1 MFSKSK
7 NILCSFLI
15 FVILLLLIGCSQE
28 SVKSKEDK
36 LLELLGEFPSPP
48 SLAIDTLETTQ
59 LENGIRYKIEYTAE
73 KEDTLFNRPIDR
85 IRAYLFVPEHKQ
97 NEKLPAIV
105 AIHQDGNR
113 SDLGKLEPAG
123 LGGSPD
129 QFYGIELFKLGYVVI
144 CPDRFPH
151 AERRRLENVNPQMPP
166 MMQNISLWMRWAGQ
180 MILTGRT
187 YFGKEVYDLMRA
199 VDVLSSFDFV
209 DNEKIGSI
217 GHSAAGNIL
226 VYFMFVDKRIKVGV
240 SSCGFFDLINYY
252 NDKESNFANSVF
264 AIPNLALIGRSADY
278 FAYIAPRPFLLTRGL
293 WEHGKENEIE
303 KKLSNEHVAKTK
315 KIENYIR
322 ERYKELNAD
331 DKLHPIYFDGAHV
344 FPADVRKRAYNFID
358 QYLNP

>member
-1 MFSKSK
+1 MFSKS
-7 NILCSFLI
+7 NNVFCVFSIS
-15 FVILLLLIGCSQE
+15 VILFLLIGCSKE
-28 SVKSKEDK
+28 SIKSKEHK
-36 LLELLGEFPSPP
+36 LLELLGEFPAPP

-85 IRAYLFVPEHKQ
+85 IRAYLFVPEHKKD
-97 NEKLPAIV
+97 EKLPAIV

-129 QFYGIELFKLGYVVI
+129 QFYGVELFKRGYVVI

-166 MMQNISLWMRWAGQ
+166 MMQNISLWQRWAGQ

-199 VDVLSSFDFV
+199 VDVLSSFDFI
-209 DNEKIGSI
+209 DKEKIGSI

-264 AIPNLALIGRSADY
+264 AIPNLALIGRSTDY
-278 FAYIAPRPFLLTRGL
+278 LAYIAPRPFLLTRGL

-303 KKLSNEHVAKTK
+303 KKLSDEHVAKTK
-315 KIENYIR
+315 EIENYVR
-322 ERYKELNAD
+322 ERYQELNANE
-331 DKLHPIYFDGAHV
+331 KLQTIYFEGAHE
-344 FPADVRKRAYNFID
+344 FPVEVREKGYNFID
-358 QYLNP
+358 KYLNQ